1 MIGKQTLLK
10 KDRSTYSF
18 SLKKTKTIFVSDNGS
33 NGIQSETTSPLWTK
47 KNEYVEHVPGGVF
60 LEYTIERNSVFFV
73 VNTLVPS
80 VLINY
85 LGVASFII
93 PCNSGD
99 KTGFGV
105 TIFLAQTVNLMSIS
119 QYIPEGGKNL
129 PVFHKYLLAS
139 ICFIVLITLT
149 NIFLTVIYNS
159 KTPEKVV
166 KSQPWLFILTNIAP
180 SIGPSW
186 WRIGQSEKE
195 GLTFES
201 PELGQNVQFTEN
213 ANNPLEVDTSGEKI
227 KLGKV
232 DKFSVAENLE
242 AICET
247 ANLICLIA
255 CFIVSTIATLIF
267 LLILTVRL

>member
-1 MIGKQTLLK
+1 MRETNASNK
-10 KDRSTYSF
+10 KRTTFSF
-18 SLKKTKTIFVSDNGS
+18 CQFTNTVSDNGS
-33 NGIQSETTSPLWTK
+33 NGIQGETTSPLWTK

-73 VNTLVPS
+73 VLVPS
-80 VLINY
+80 VIINY

-149 NIFLTVIYNS
+149 NIYLAVVYNS
-159 KTPEKVV
+159 KTPEEVV

-180 SIGPSW
+180 FVGPSW
-186 WRIGQSEKE
+186 WKIDHPEKE
-195 GLTFES
+195 GLTFEV
-201 PELGQNVQFTEN
+201 PELGQNVQCTEST
-213 ANNPLEVDTSGEKI
+213 NNPQEVDNSGEKI

-232 DKFSVAENLE
+232 NKFSVAENLE

-247 ANLICLIA
+247 ANLPCLIA

-267 LLILTVRL
+267 LLILIMRL